1 VELPHHKEIVRLDVD
16 QDAADEA
23 DHVKVVLKDVRIK
36 DCRVNGPRVELVV
49 KDTIHESILKAQL
62 ESGTIR
68 ASNVKGGALFLKS
81 ARGNI
86 YVDDVSQDSWDLNWR
101 AGSSQACFETFG
113 TGARDA
119 LSIDYRRK
127 NDGTP
132 KQVFSNSTSGSW
144 WTDCNPQALW
154 WKTQIFANYDG
165 DTDGRITK
173 DEFREGY
180 EKLGRCCGGGCPQWS
195 WCGVLEDE
203 VFPSVDNAGTLLMG
217 SNVITQGLFLHKLQR
232 MGDTTLVPGCHRVAT
247 VESGTT
253 RRSVTLW
260 SDTGEVRFTR
270 NVGTTYVDRTT
281 SEHGVFRDTGQ
292 AEGLRLAKYDS
303 DALISEVRDVYGAMD
318 AEGDVLV
325 VIDVVSSPGVPE
337 QRWIYATRKIF
348 LEIDPPTLHLLSLGL
363 LVPDM
368 KRYRVHFTNGVCGD
382 HSPILCGNQT
392 YGAFVLHR
400 RVDLYAIDARPAR
413 RCRLLT
419 ARRSQRGHVVAE
431 KSLSEECTRHTG

>member
-1 VELPHHKEIVRLDVD
+1 MVKRGPDARVRLKTHLSSAASASIQMRSGKLERITATNSLPGGCDESPGQRCAPICKLTVELPQNKEIIRLDVD

-49 KDTIHESILKAQL
+49 KDTVHESILKAQL

-86 YVDDVSQDSWDLNWR
+86 YLDDQSTDSWDLNWR

-119 LSIDYRRK
+119 LSIDYSGRTVD
-127 NDGTP
+127 NVWTP
-132 KQVFSNSTSGSW
+132 KQVFSNSTTGSW
-144 WTDCNPQALW
+144 WTDCNPQSLW

-203 VFPSVDNAGTLLMG
+203 MFPTVDTAGTLLMG
-217 SNVITQGLFLHKLQR
+217 PNVITQRQILDKLES
-232 MGDTTLVPGCHRVAT
+232 MGDTTLIPGCHRVAT

-270 NVGTTYVDRTT
+270 NVGGNVDRTVD
-281 SEHGVFRDTGQ
+281 EHGIFRDTGQ
-292 AEGLRLAKYDS
+292 VDGLRLAKYDS
-303 DALISEVRDVYGAMD
+303 DALISEIRDVYGAND

-348 LEIDPPTLHLLSLGL
+348 L
-363 LVPDM
+363 
-368 KRYRVHFTNGVCGD
+368 
-382 HSPILCGNQT
+382 
-392 YGAFVLHR
+392 
-400 RVDLYAIDARPAR
+400 
-413 RCRLLT
+413 
-419 ARRSQRGHVVAE
+419 
-431 KSLSEECTRHTG
+431 